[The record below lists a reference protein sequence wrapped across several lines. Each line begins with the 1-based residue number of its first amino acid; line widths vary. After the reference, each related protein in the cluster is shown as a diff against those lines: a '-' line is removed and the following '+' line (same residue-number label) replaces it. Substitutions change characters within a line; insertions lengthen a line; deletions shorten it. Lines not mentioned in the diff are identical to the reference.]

1 MGSDLVEYALV
12 VAVHRVTVRGK
23 VPRIVFADKK
33 RESVVLVATGEK
45 KSGEK
50 RRQERA
56 GEKPFALATE
66 ARVGRESED

>member
-1 MGSDLVEYALV
+1 M
-12 VAVHRVTVRGK
+12 RGK

-56 GEKPFALATE
+56 GEKAFALATE
-66 ARVGRESED
+66 A